1 MTAPKIIRLSDSQL
15 SDNLVKRMKNG
26 LERITKLKADWD
38 SNEAIYQVVG
48 QASSVSPLMD
58 PKYFSGVSE
67 GDKGPASAVPTSC
80 RLASSMINF
89 HSKLVMS
96 EPTVVAQSLEND
108 TVSSSAEKYVQRY
121 CDNLYQTTNI
131 CPVLEQKVWN
141 DVAKKGF
148 GVMGIEWDPNLGDI
162 DEVPEDPDGEIKM
175 SGDHRFYYQRPELF
189 IIDPVAVIFEV
200 DANWCIGGEI
210 VQIEDVRWQYPD
222 HFREIMDMAETDK
235 KSGFGVEL
243 PEEEGD
249 FADYKKTSVVL
260 WTYYEKH
267 RPHNGMRGAKV
278 RFFYGVDDE
287 EVVILERLELKNKHG
302 QLPFCVMTDLDV
314 NDAYGLSRATLCQ
327 THHDKI
333 SRFFEKVENN
343 IEFFGETRLLMP
355 TGLKANAVNP
365 EGCKVILYN
374 GTTGE
379 KPQHLQPS
387 AVTGD
392 IWKFVDTLARE
403 IDMVF
408 ASGEFDR
415 GEINR
420 ELSSYAVL
428 TAIERSEAKL
438 VTIFKKKKRFIK
450 RMYTLAI
457 SDAKQY
463 ITKERTFAT
472 AGNMSNGAFQTFK
485 GVDLEGRVNLV
496 VEFGMYQPVDPAAR
510 KQQLFE
516 LLKLG
521 AIEKAGLPVK
531 QTVSQLMGG
540 DIKPVKDMADMAEDV
555 QKEELW
561 RMIAGEKAP
570 VQPYHEHLTHYAVTA
585 KFMNEL
591 TFEYLPAQTKKAIYD
606 HFLEHKAAAEK
617 VMAQAQGAG
626 APQGA
631 PGGAPQQG
639 GAPGGA
645 LGGEDPMAALAGA
658 MGAEN
663 PQE

>member
-1 MTAPKIIRLSDSQL
+1 MTQPKIIRLSDDQL
-15 SDNLVKRMKNG
+15 NDSLIKRMKNG
-26 LERITKLKADWD
+26 LERLSKLKGDWD
-38 SNEAIYQVVG
+38 ANEAIYQVASK
-48 QASSVSPLMD
+48 ASSTSPLMD
-58 PKYFSGVSE
+58 PKYLAGVEE
-67 GDKGPASAVPTSC
+67 GSNTNATAEPASA
-80 RLASSMINF
+80 RLAAAMISF
-89 HSKLVMS
+89 QSKLVMS

-108 TVSSSAEKYVQRY
+108 TLSAKAQKYVQRY
-121 CDNLYQTTNI
+121 CDDLYRTSDMQT
-131 CPVLEQKVWN
+131 VLEQKVWA
-141 DVAKKGF
+141 DVAKKGVGIL
-148 GVMGIEWDPNLGDI
+148 GVEWCEEKGDI
-162 DEVPEDPDGEIKM
+162 EYVPEDPDESIRM
-175 SGDHRFYYQRPELF
+175 SGDHSFYYQRPELF
-189 IIDPVAVIFEV
+189 IIDPTATIFEV
-200 DANWCIGGEI
+200 DANWVIAGKI

-222 HFREIMDMAETDK
+222 HFHEIMDMAETDK

-243 PEEEGD
+243 PEEEGN
-249 FADYKKTSVVL
+249 FSDYKKTSVIL

-278 RFFYGVDDE
+278 QFFYGVDDE
-287 EVVILERLELKNKHG
+287 DAIVLSRKALDSRHG
-302 QLPFCVMTDLDV
+302 ELPFCVMTDLDV

-327 THHDKI
+327 VHHDKI
-333 SRFFEKVENN
+333 SRFFEKVEEN
-343 IEFFGETRLLMP
+343 IELFGETRLLMP
-355 TGLKANAVNP
+355 NGLKANAVNP
-365 EGCKVILYN
+365 EGCKIIPYN

-392 IWKFVDTLARE
+392 IWRFLEVLSAE

-438 VTIFKKKKRFIK
+438 ILIFKKKKRFIK

-463 ITKERTFAT
+463 ITKERTFST
-472 AGNMSNGAFQTFK
+472 AGNLAEGSFQTFK
-485 GVDLEGRVNLV
+485 GVDLEGRVNLT

-540 DIKPVKDMADMAEDV
+540 DIKPVKDMADMAEEV
-555 QKEELW
+555 QQEELW
-561 RMIAGEKAP
+561 RMVNGEKAP
-570 VQPYHEHLTHYAVTA
+570 VQPYHEHLTHYAVCA
-585 KFMNEL
+585 KFMNEMA
-591 TFEYLPAQTKKAIYD
+591 FEYMPAEVKKVIYD
-606 HFLEHKAAAEK
+606 HYLEHKTLIEET
-617 VMAQAQGAG
+617 MAKA
-626 APQGA
+626 
-631 PGGAPQQG
+631 QG
-639 GAPGGA
+639 GANPPPGGTPPPEGA
-645 LGGEDPMAALAGA
+645 PPPSPPPEGGGGENPLAAL
-658 MGAEN
+658 MGAA
-663 PQE
+663 